1 MKNDKIQSYMNTIR
15 NTLFLGIICAVTTVS
30 STAHEF
36 EFNKIYPKKSVKTQ
50 VRKEIVT
57 FFSEYLSGKTTTFD
71 AGKSLKLSEVEQYRD
86 AVWQLWKEANAGFE
100 EEKLIALD
108 TLSSASTGYWK
119 CPVRDELQKSDKSG
133 EEYRPR
139 QPAKRK
145 TIRSDLSAGTGKRS
159 ADDLADEPTGRAAGR
174 RGI

>member
-1 MKNDKIQSYMNTIR
+1 MDTLEILKLICGILTVAIGAGGFKMYIDRRKYIQEVEKLKEEVQAAKVNTR
-15 NTLFLGIICAVTTVS
+15 S
-30 STAHEF
+30 SELDNVQKAMQILMDDIVEPLKQ
-36 EFNKIYPKKSVKTQ
+36 EINAI
-50 VRKEIVT
+50 RKELTKLRRVVEKANNCR
-57 FFSEYLSGKTTTFD
+57 FS
-71 AGKSLKLSEVEQYRD
+71 
-86 AVWQLWKEANAGFE
+86 AN
-100 EEKLIALD
+100 
-108 TLSSASTGYWK
+108 

>member
-86 AVWQLWKEANAGFE
+86 CL
-100 EEKLIALD
+100 LY
-108 TLSSASTGYWK
+108 TSPS
-119 CPVRDELQKSDKSG
+119 PRDCS
-133 EEYRPR
+133 
-139 QPAKRK
+139 
-145 TIRSDLSAGTGKRS
+145 
-159 ADDLADEPTGRAAGR
+159 
-174 RGI
+174 

>member
-100 EEKLIALD
+100 QVK
-108 TLSSASTGYWK
+108 
-119 CPVRDELQKSDKSG
+119 
-133 EEYRPR
+133 
-139 QPAKRK
+139 
-145 TIRSDLSAGTGKRS
+145 
-159 ADDLADEPTGRAAGR
+159 
-174 RGI
+174 